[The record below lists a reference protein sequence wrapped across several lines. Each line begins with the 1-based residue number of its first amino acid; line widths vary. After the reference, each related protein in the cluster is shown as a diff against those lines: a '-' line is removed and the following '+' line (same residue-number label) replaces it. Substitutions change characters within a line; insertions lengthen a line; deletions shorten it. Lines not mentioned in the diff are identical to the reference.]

1 MGMPELAELELLARI
16 EELARPD
23 LGECQMRAGLS
34 TVPGAYA

>member
-23 LGECQMRAGLS
+23 ISESAR
-34 TVPGAYA
+34 